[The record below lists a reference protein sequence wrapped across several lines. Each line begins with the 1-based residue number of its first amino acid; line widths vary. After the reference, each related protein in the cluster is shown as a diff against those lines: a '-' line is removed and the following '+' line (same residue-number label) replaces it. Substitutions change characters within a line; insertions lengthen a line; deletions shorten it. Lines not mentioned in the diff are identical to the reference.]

1 MYWGRVAA
9 KSMSKVLSAD
19 KRPDLT
25 LWETPNVSD
34 DNAAKATQFG
44 PKELA
49 ELEKQTRKNGFV
61 KGHWEGLQA
70 GRDEME
76 NHINQLKKTLKAMA
90 KPFQL
95 TETKVEE
102 ELVLLAATIAEKIV
116 QRELTI
122 DPALISVAVQ
132 EAMSVLSATAR
143 HINLHLHPDDA
154 ALLHSHQADDLAPV
168 DWQIVEDA
176 SLNRGECLIDSSDEY
191 VDATIRARIDALLE
205 QSLGIDAAEIK

>member
-1 MYWGRVAA
+1 MGRAVVMN
-9 KSMSKVLSAD
+9 MSKVLSAG

-25 LWETPNVSD
+25 VWETPVVRD
-34 DNAAKATQFG
+34 DNAIREIQLG
-44 PKELA
+44 PEELA

-70 GRDEME
+70 GRDEVE
-76 NHINQLKKTLKAMA
+76 AKVSQLNKLLHSMS

-95 TETKVEE
+95 TEKKIEE

-116 QRELTI
+116 QQELTV
-122 DPALISVAVQ
+122 DPALINVAVQ
-132 EAMSVLSATAR
+132 EAVTALSVTAR

-154 ALLHSHQADDLAPV
+154 ALLHSIQVNDSASI

-176 SLNRGECLIDSSDEY
+176 SLDRGECLIDSSDEY
-191 VDATIRARIDALLE
+191 VDATIRARIDGILE
-205 QSLGIDAAEIK
+205 QSFGTDIAELK